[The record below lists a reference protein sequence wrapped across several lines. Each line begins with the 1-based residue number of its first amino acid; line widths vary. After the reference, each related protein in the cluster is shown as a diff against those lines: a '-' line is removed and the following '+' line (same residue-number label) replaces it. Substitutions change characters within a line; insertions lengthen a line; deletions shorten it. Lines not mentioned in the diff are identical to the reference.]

1 VSAQHRRYLD
11 RRPPLL
17 IDMHR
22 RTEPRTWRTLSSAE
36 KQDRLDRLRRHQRQ
50 QVLRDAQ
57 TLLLHL
63 G

>member
-1 VSAQHRRYLD
+1 
-11 RRPPLL
+11 
-17 IDMHR
+17 MHR
-22 RTEPRTWRTLSSAE
+22 RTEPRIWRTLSQAE